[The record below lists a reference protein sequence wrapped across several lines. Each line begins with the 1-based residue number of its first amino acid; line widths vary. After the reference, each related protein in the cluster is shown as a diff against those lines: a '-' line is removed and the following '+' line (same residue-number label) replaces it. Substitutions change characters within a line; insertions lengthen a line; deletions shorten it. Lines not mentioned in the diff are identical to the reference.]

1 MRKNNKANFVFFDET
16 DIGCQE
22 KKKQNI
28 PLNEDDLE
36 QIAKEEYTVG
46 LLKTFIFL
54 EKKMSID
61 EFWGILEP
69 KFKYIKNKL
78 TWLRSDKWEGKLSV
92 SLNKQYYLDLCQ
104 YYINAN
110 YDSKFI
116 YFPDEAVEESKKL
129 EAIEFL
135 IGKPEEIPEHAKMS
149 FYMKYNMRFA
159 DNLKNP
165 LSFNR
170 VMIESSIDSLMQ
182 HLYSFKETLLK
193 DPKVTD
199 DFKKAFGDVNVGID
213 RNIFYEASAVEFLS
227 KSILEIEKMR
237 FIDEVFYRQDLSDKL
252 KEKSLKIRELAD
264 CVCERLSKLAID
276 ITNVTCNFEVDHKR
290 NEKTIMDLCIFS
302 RDGGWYGTQAQ
313 MTKFYKALGDNK
325 IIKFIISRYNEDK
338 ATLLNLKETLQ
349 ERINYE
355 KDN

>member
-1 MRKNNKANFVFFDET
+1 MRKNNKANFVFFEET

-22 KKKQNI
+22 KKKHKI
-28 PLNEDDLE
+28 SLNEDDLE

-46 LLKTFIFL
+46 LLKTFISL
-54 EKKMSID
+54 DKKMSID
-61 EFWGILEP
+61 DFWGILEP
-69 KFKYIKNKL
+69 KFKYIKNKP

-104 YYINAN
+104 YYINAK

-116 YFPDEAVEESKKL
+116 YFPDEAVAESRKL
-129 EAIEFL
+129 EEIEFI
-135 IGKPEEIPEHAKMS
+135 IGKPEECPEHKKMS

-165 LSFNR
+165 LSYNR
-170 VMIESSIDSLMQ
+170 VMIEHSIDMLMQ
-182 HLYSFKETLLK
+182 NLYSFKELLLK
-193 DPKVTD
+193 DTKVITD
-199 DFKKAFGDVNVGID
+199 FRKAHAVGGSLD
-213 RNIFYEASAVEFLS
+213 RRSIIYDLGTLEILS

-237 FIDEVFYRQDLSDKL
+237 FIDKVFYRQDLSDKL
-252 KEKSLKIRELAD
+252 KEKSLKIHELSD

-276 ITNVTCNFEVDHKR
+276 ITNVTCNFEVDYKR

-302 RDGGWYGTQAQ
+302 HDNGWYGTMAQ
-313 MTKFYKALGDNK
+313 MSKFNEAHTNNMM
-325 IIKFIISRYNEDK
+325 INFVISRYNEDK
-338 ATLLNLKETLQ
+338 SALLNLIETLQ
-349 ERINYE
+349 NRINYE

>member
-22 KKKQNI
+22 KKTQNI

-46 LLKTFIFL
+46 LLKTFISL
-54 EKKMSID
+54 DKKMSID
-61 EFWGILEP
+61 KFWEILEP
-69 KFKYIKNKL
+69 KFKYIKNKPS
-78 TWLRSDKWEGKLSV
+78 WLRSEKWDGKMTV
-92 SLNKQYYLDLCQ
+92 SLNKQYYLDLCK
-104 YYINAN
+104 YYINAK
-110 YDSKFI
+110 YDNKFI
-116 YFPDEAVEESKKL
+116 YFPDEAVAESRKL
-129 EAIEFL
+129 EEIEFL
-135 IGKPEEIPEHAKMS
+135 IGNPVDSNTS

-165 LSFNR
+165 LSYNR
-170 VMIESSIDSLMQ
+170 VMIESSIDMLMQ
-182 HLYSFKETLLK
+182 NLYSFKELLLE
-193 DPKVTD
+193 DPKVIT
-199 DFKKAFGDVNVGID
+199 DFKKAHAVGGSLD
-213 RNIFYEASAVEFLS
+213 RRSIIYELGTLEILS

-252 KEKSLKIRELAD
+252 KEKSLKIHELSD

-276 ITNVTCNFEVDHKR
+276 ITNVTCNFEVDYKR

-302 RDGGWYGTQAQ
+302 HDNCWYGTRAQ
-313 MTKFYKALGDNK
+313 QSKFYEAHTNNMM
-325 IIKFIISRYNEDK
+325 INFVISRFNEDK
-338 ATLLNLKETLQ
+338 SALLNLIKTLQ
-349 ERINYE
+349 NRINYE